1 MNDDMTDDVEK
12 MNLIIDVLYIKKLHL
27 NIYSKSSLYS

>member
-1 MNDDMTDDVEK
+1 MNDDMTDVVEK

-27 NIYSKSSLYS
+27 NIYSKSFLYS